1 MTGAALRVAFAGLA
15 HSHPYTDAANV
26 RALGAEVVGVHDAD
40 AVAAGDFAGRFGG
53 AAVDSVGALTAR
65 RPDLV
70 IVTPRPE
77 ETVPFLQVL
86 GGGGAPVFVNKIMA
100 ATAAQLD
107 EVDRVLAASS
117 VPVGTSSVLRFAP
130 GLRRLATELDGGAGT
145 GEVLALRVH
154 AQHDNAAF
162 QLPDRSW
169 QDDPQRGGGT
179 AVTVGVHA
187 WEMVDVL
194 LPGATLV
201 SGSGWTRTRDGSTT
215 ASEDA
220 AGVDGLLRV
229 PGAAREVPVQVLVT
243 GVPGPDVYAVDVVT
257 ATGIRSVSLGADG
270 GVDGDE
276 VNAALGFLG
285 LIRALLDMAP
295 HGATVAPWREARV
308 VVANTVRAAEATR
321 GDA

>member
-1 MTGAALRVAFAGLA
+1 MTGSALRVAFAGLA

-40 AVAAGDFAGRFGG
+40 AVVADDFAARFGG
-53 AAVDSVGALTAR
+53 AAVDSVGALAALQ
-65 RPDLV
+65 PDFV
-70 IVTPRPE
+70 IATPRPD
-77 ETVPFLQVL
+77 ETVPFLEVL
-86 GGGGAPVFVNKIMA
+86 GGGGAPVFVNKVIA

-107 EVDRVLAASS
+107 EVDRALAASS

-130 GLRRLATELDGGAGT
+130 ALASLAG
-145 GEVLALRVH
+145 EIAVDDVLALRVH

-162 QLPDRSW
+162 QLPGRSW

-194 LPGATLV
+194 LPGADVV
-201 SGSGWTRTRDGSTT
+201 SRSGWTRTSGGSAT

-229 PGAAREVPVQVLVT
+229 PGAHREVPVQVLVT
-243 GVPGPDVYAVDVVT
+243 GAPGADAYAVDVVM
-257 ATGIRSVSLGADG
+257 AAGIRSVSLGVDDGADG
-270 GVDGDE
+270 EG
-276 VNAALGFLG
+276 VNATLGFLG
-285 LIRALLDMAP
+285 LIRALLDAAAQR
-295 HGATVAPWREARV
+295 ATAAPWSEARG
-308 VVANTVRAAEATR
+308 VVANTVRAAEIAR
-321 GDA
+321 GVS